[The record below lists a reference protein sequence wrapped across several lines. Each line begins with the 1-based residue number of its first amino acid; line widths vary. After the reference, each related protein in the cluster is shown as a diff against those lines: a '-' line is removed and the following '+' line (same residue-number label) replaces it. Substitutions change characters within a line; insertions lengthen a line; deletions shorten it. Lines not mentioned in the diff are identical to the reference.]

1 VFALEL
7 PLDINTAS
15 EDELRLPGIGEAY
28 SKKIIQNRPR
38 ARKNL
43 VKKKVVPQATYDKIE
58 DRIIATPPGGGFH
71 RTPRSG
77 GRSYRGDDARRVAA
91 AARAVPSAAALLQ
104 NSSNTSETEIAYLMD
119 AADRAWQCA
128 LVMVGQLSS
137 QLSGCIARHMDSM
150 PSQDDDVY
158 Q

>member
-28 SKKIIQNRPR
+28 SKKIIQNRPC
-38 ARKNL
+38 ARKDDL
-43 VKKKVVPQATYDKIE
+43 VKKKVVPQT
-58 DRIIATPPGGGFH
+58 IATPPGGGFH